1 MYVIGVFDDPNKDL
15 DNIKEE
21 KVGFQKIMGKLQMGE
36 DFKYEIFEGNSLEA
50 LMDRIDELKDVL
62 NWFHFSGHHDKN
74 EGIRLNDGNFSSLIE
89 HLKNCKNLKGV
100 FINGCAS
107 ESTLEKL
114 KGIVPIYIGTYK
126 PVSDGLATK
135 FSEKFYQK
143 LADLINWSD
152 YHSIYKAFELTK
164 TQINDLLKTKNGIEG
179 VNLRVRGGGSLKELE
194 DDDNLYFISKEDKI
208 GKKKFEEINVKID
221 PIGYVR
227 TINEHLTKQL
237 ISVVQDQDKPKRFL
251 ESIPSEDLEA
261 WETKPDH
268 LKKAQGILE
277 DSFIWVIGSEL
288 RRLFAIGHYKKE
300 ITIETKIEEY
310 IDTCFKTYRISLQ
323 LLNYLFISKLWDTKR
338 NRPDIDTNKELIRTF
353 FIAKRK
359 LKLVELRNL
368 FLLLIQ
374 IFEENDIE
382 YPIDKA
388 SLGDLEEF
396 LNLKSEFNQASAQLE
411 RLESIDDP
419 SQIYVPS
426 NLVSSENSLAVILS
440 ILKFFTRCKLMT
452 IKKIEYEESRYSKI
466 RYIKDITVL
475 GKEDNE
481 DNTNFLKIDEKPEK
495 TYSVMFIQ
503 PFINGEKIEY
513 KKVNMFPFLLDFN
526 ALINE
531 ESFDLIYYE
540 FWDGESGLDY
550 FSIKSEE
557 DRIIHYKKIE
567 DSILNGTIAR
577 KDRKNRMKK
586 IRLNLV
592 TKQFEVAMNT
602 IITGDYVVKDMPLI
616 NDENLN
622 AISGVF

>member
-268 LKKAQGILE
+268 LKKAQGIFNVSSCELLSIYDMAIE
-277 DSFIWVIGSEL
+277 VATIFNLDASFVKRISTSEL
-288 RRLFAIGHYKKE
+288 NQKAVRPPITGFDLTKSNKILELPLVTFTERLQV
-300 ITIETKIEEY
+300 
-310 IDTCFKTYRISLQ
+310 FK
-323 LLNYLFISKLWDTKR
+323 N
-338 NRPDIDTNKELIRTF
+338 
-353 FIAKRK
+353 
-359 LKLVELRNL
+359 
-368 FLLLIQ
+368 
-374 IFEENDIE
+374 
-382 YPIDKA
+382 
-388 SLGDLEEF
+388 
-396 LNLKSEFNQASAQLE
+396 QLE
-411 RLESIDDP
+411 
-419 SQIYVPS
+419 
-426 NLVSSENSLAVILS
+426 A
-440 ILKFFTRCKLMT
+440 
-452 IKKIEYEESRYSKI
+452 
-466 RYIKDITVL
+466 
-475 GKEDNE
+475 
-481 DNTNFLKIDEKPEK
+481 
-495 TYSVMFIQ
+495 YSV
-503 PFINGEKIEY
+503 G
-513 KKVNMFPFLLDFN
+513 
-526 ALINE
+526 
-531 ESFDLIYYE
+531 
-540 FWDGESGLDY
+540 
-550 FSIKSEE
+550 
-557 DRIIHYKKIE
+557 
-567 DSILNGTIAR
+567 
-577 KDRKNRMKK
+577 
-586 IRLNLV
+586 
-592 TKQFEVAMNT
+592 
-602 IITGDYVVKDMPLI
+602 
-616 NDENLN
+616 
-622 AISGVF
+622 